1 MAYILLKPNAGNE
14 VIADFVSA
22 GGVSSAYDRGT
33 PLSSLRDIDLISGAA
48 QDYFGWPSLCID
60 ISERSSTFPTLKHSE
75 FVQTKYLKPL
85 SASRSRKLRGFIM
98 IWQLKSE
105 LDDALTALQKVD
117 ENLSDLYFDITGR
130 QSELY
135 VFAQLSTEDHDSYFT
150 SYNDAIRKHVGKIL
164 GDV

>member
-1 MAYILLKPNAGNE
+1 MAYILLKPNAGND

-48 QDYFGWPSLCID
+48 QDYFGWPSLCFD
-60 ISERSSTFPTLKHSE
+60 INAKSWTFPTLKHSE

-85 SASRSRKLRGFIM
+85 SSSKSRKLRSFIM
-98 IWQLKSE
+98 IWQIKDE
-105 LDDALTALQKVD
+105 LDEALTALQKVD
-117 ENLSDLYFDITGR
+117 EKLSDLYFDITRR
-130 QSELY
+130 QYELCE
-135 VFAQLSTEDHDSYFT
+135 FASLSTEDHDSYFT
-150 SYNDAIRKHVGKIL
+150 RYNDAICKHVGKIL